1 MDVEPNY
8 FLLSGIILLAMVGP
22 FTSLWISI
30 SGAIGLISW
39 GLFSGRKDLES
50 LKTFKERIREM
61 LGLAFNYPVNR
72 PEAPGVWVPK
82 HSTPIRRVAMLGSVF
97 VTTLFFAVAFYACLP
112 WDFPPLQ
119 STFSETFRQNIYGS
133 WITSDSSKALEPHIG
148 PFPREYVPPVPK
160 EELRAAASKAPGSK
174 ASKYKAAMKRID
186 AEEAASEAAILA
198 YGDRFLETFPLGWF
212 LVSLAGFSE
221 HPLKFGL
228 SWFWSVIF
236 TFAFVPA
243 FLLSLIR
250 EPFER
255 LLAFHPD
262 LSVLQRSTAS
272 EPVWEK
278 YERKLRHS
286 EHEAPDPNDTSLVI
300 READHLLLGF
310 DPWTDYP
317 ILLHRPLIDDSHVY
331 IGGGTGSGKTTRAM
345 VSLFTPLIRQR
356 TDRKGKIEQMP

>member
-1 MDVEPNY
+1 
-8 FLLSGIILLAMVGP
+8 
-22 FTSLWISI
+22 
-30 SGAIGLISW
+30 
-39 GLFSGRKDLES
+39 
-50 LKTFKERIREM
+50 
-61 LGLAFNYPVNR
+61 
-72 PEAPGVWVPK
+72 
-82 HSTPIRRVAMLGSVF
+82 
-97 VTTLFFAVAFYACLP
+97 
-112 WDFPPLQ
+112 
-119 STFSETFRQNIYGS
+119 
-133 WITSDSSKALEPHIG
+133 
-148 PFPREYVPPVPK
+148 
-160 EELRAAASKAPGSK
+160 
-174 ASKYKAAMKRID
+174 MKRID

-345 VSLFTPLIRQR
+345 VSLFTPLIRPR
-356 TDRKGKIEQMP
+356 TDRKGQIEPMPPMVIIDLKGDDTLLEKVMVETEKRAEMEGRPMRHLFRYFTTEGGHPTNRFNPFPTFKGDGTSQIQLVQTVLDALSVNYGPGYGMGYYSSRNRSLLQDIVRKHDPHSFREIYGIL